1 MNHNKIKKIILL
13 NRIFKIFF
21 NRPWTGLKGLEQTF
35 KIFLCCYCSVTK
47 LCPTLCDPMDYSP
60 PHQAPL
66 STGFFRQEYWSVLS
80 FPSAGDLPR
89 PGIKPM
95 SPTLASRFFTTEPP
109 GKPNIFFTTYDKKYI
124 CPYIYWIMNVLS
136 CFSCVRLSVTLWTEA
151 CQARLSMGFSRQEY

>member
-47 LCPTLCDPMDYSP
+47 LYPTLCDPMDYSP

-66 STGFFRQEYWSVLS
+66 STGFFRQEYWSELS
-80 FPSAGDLPR
+80 FPSAGIFPDQGSNPCLLHWQADSLPLSHL
-89 PGIKPM
+89 G
-95 SPTLASRFFTTEPP
+95 SP
-109 GKPNIFFTTYDKKYI
+109 IFFTTYDKKYI
-124 CPYIYWIMNVLS
+124 CLYIYWIMNVLS
-136 CFSCVRLSVTLWTEA
+136 CFSCVRLFVTLWTEA
-151 CQARLSMGFSRQEY
+151 CQAHLSMGFSRQEY